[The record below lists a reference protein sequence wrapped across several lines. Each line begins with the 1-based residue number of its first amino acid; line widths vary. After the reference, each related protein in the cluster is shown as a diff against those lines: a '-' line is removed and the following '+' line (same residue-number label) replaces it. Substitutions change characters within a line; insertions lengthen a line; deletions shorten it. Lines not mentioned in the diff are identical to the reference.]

1 MIKFGSIISV
11 LTLLLLRSI
20 GMLMLFDGLIN
31 EDLLLV
37 SKTNSREYPSHVRWP
52 IIAEKSTGSITDTGD
67 EKKKKRGMLTEVQVI
82 LVEIKTL
89 TRTRKALTTLRS
101 ILRPSLRPF
110 RRHLPLNP
118 TRISLLINERRIM
131 GSTCHRE
138 SARPARYP
146 EHPGLTTNISAR
158 TVS

>member
-20 GMLMLFDGLIN
+20 GILMLFDGLIN

-37 SKTNSREYPSHVRWP
+37 SKTNSQEYPSHVRWL
-52 IIAEKSTGSITDTGD
+52 IIAKKSTGLITNTGD
-67 EKKKKRGMLTEVQVI
+67 EKKRKRGMLIEVQVI

-101 ILRPSLRPF
+101 ILRPPLRPF

-131 GSTCHRE
+131 GSTRHRE
-138 SARPARYP
+138 SAQPAWYP
-146 EHPGLTTNISAR
+146 KHPGPTTNISAR
-158 TVS
+158 MVS